1 MDDRGVLRTG
11 RRLLEEDIAI
21 HVLKVGCI
29 GFAMKPCSLNVSTHF
44 YTSMYFLSI
53 ATNSFQHA
61 YDMKSLRDY
70 GVIISRSDHISYES
84 KVNEINFRKVSSF

>member
-1 MDDRGVLRTG
+1 MECSSRLFFVDDRGVLRTG

-29 GFAMKPCSLNVSTHF
+29 GFAIKPCSLNVSTYF
-44 YTSMYFLSI
+44 YASMCFLSI

-70 GVIISRSDHISYES
+70 GMMLSFHALTTFHM
-84 KVNEINFRKVSSF
+84 KVK